1 MEDEKLEYGNVFAD
15 RLFNSKTDEERKKLC
30 NEFEGASD
38 QEKKKATK
46 SLIEFLKDDRDTR
59 EHNALRSWVPVM
71 LGCLKTKEVYDVLI
85 EQLQVE
91 ENDVVLKWIVSVLVS
106 EFEDEERFEHIYKKY
121 QEEKE
126 RIIFARQIIV
136 EEIAGHA
143 IKSKYIGPF
152 GVQILKEAISD
163 PYAEGRTPAINALGE
178 VRERSAV
185 PEMTELLISDSD
197 GDQSEILPSE
207 RRQIIEALAKI
218 GEASALETIINI
230 AKNDKEERNVRVSA
244 VNALGT
250 LGKKV
255 HGNEE
260 EKITKTLVKLT
271 SSPEPLISH
280 TATASLRT
288 FLSEESAAKE
298 LAEYGLEAE
307 ESELSHLANAIRM
320 VDTETAVKRLD
331 EEDGEL
337 KERAEKL
344 ITETGGEYA
353 IEILNDRKTVKN
365 TQRLVDWLAF
375 GLVVVSTIFF
385 LIAWFADSGHW
396 LIDLKFWSVAFII
409 IVFLASVL
417 VAFPARTVV
426 KPLRYLSSILLAFL
440 FTAGMLAVLSIGLSQ
455 LNKSES
461 TDLASFGPMTVFQHQ
476 DSSRVQTERQ
486 WAVSFSAGFAKNES
500 ESEVADTSGTPAA
513 TGENNNTSPTNG
525 FWAPVWVLFLATLG
539 SGILTV
545 SLIVQEISNRPQFS
559 DQTKMRNRLGQIL
572 QHQFFILFAP
582 IGGIFVYQGLISVGA
597 AGKTMTVALAAL
609 GAGASLNFLLK
620 RAVKASKKALS
631 NA

>member
-1 MEDEKLEYGNVFAD
+1 MENEKLEYGNVFTD
-15 RLFNSKTDEERKKLC
+15 RLFNSSTDKEREKLC
-30 NEFEGASD
+30 KKFKQASD
-38 QEKKKATK
+38 QKKKEATK
-46 SLIEFLKDDRDTR
+46 SLIKFLKDDRNTR
-59 EHNALRSWVPVM
+59 EHNALRSWVPDM
-71 LGCLKTKEVYDVLI
+71 LGCLKTNEAYDALI
-85 EQLQVE
+85 EQLYEE
-91 ENDVVLKWIVSVLVS
+91 ENDVVLKWIVSVLIS
-106 EFEDEERFEHIYKKY
+106 DFENEERFEHTYKKY
-121 QEEKE
+121 QEEQE

-136 EEIAGHA
+136 EAIAAHT
-143 IKSKYIGPF
+143 IKGKYIGPF
-152 GVQILKEAISD
+152 AIRILRDAITD
-163 PYAEGRTPAINALGE
+163 HYAEARTPAINALGE

-185 PEMTELLISDSD
+185 PQMIELLNSDSD
-197 GDQSEILPSE
+197 EYQFEISSSE
-207 RRQIIEALAKI
+207 RREIIEALAKI
-218 GEASALETIINI
+218 GDINALKTITNI
-230 AKNDKEERNVRVSA
+230 AQNKDEDLNVRVAATS
-244 VNALGT
+244 ALGF

-255 HGNEE
+255 HGDEE
-260 EKITKTLVKLT
+260 EEITATLIELT
-271 SSPEPLISH
+271 SDPEHLISH

-288 FLSEESAAKE
+288 FLSEERAAEE
-298 LAEYGLEAE
+298 LAEYGLEAD
-307 ESELSHLANAIRM
+307 ESEIEHLANAIRM

-331 EEDGEL
+331 KESGEFED
-337 KERAEKL
+337 RAELL

-353 IEILNDRKTVKN
+353 MEILNDRKTVKS
-365 TQRLVDWLAF
+365 TQNLVDWLALI
-375 GLVVVSTIFF
+375 LVVVSTIFF
-385 LIAWFADSGHW
+385 LIAWFADSEYW
-396 LIDLKFWSVAFII
+396 LIDLKFWSVTFII

-440 FTAGMLAVLSIGLSQ
+440 FTAGILAVLSIGLSQ
-455 LNKSES
+455 LNKSTS
-461 TDLASFGPMTVFQHQ
+461 TEMTSFGPMIVFQHQ

-486 WAVSFSAGFAKNES
+486 WAVSFSAGFTGNRPES
-500 ESEVADTSGTPAA
+500 EATDTTGTSTI
-513 TGENNNTSPTNG
+513 TGENNNTSPTKG

-559 DQTKMRNRLGQIL
+559 NQTKMRDRLGQIL